1 MLSLVKVRAQRLG
14 FEHAANE
21 LNSDRVGLNDF
32 HTCKASFGS
41 CVVKGVGG

>member
-1 MLSLVKVRAQRLG
+1 MLSVVKVRAQRLG

-21 LNSDRVGLNDF
+21 LNDDRVGQNGF

-41 CVVKGVGG
+41 CVVKGFGG